1 MNILH
6 SILLA
11 DVQLVFTG
19 VNILHVFNVQKIKLL
34 YIGIR
39 NTPCLTYIKD
49 KIKTQNDFLNDA
61 LLFL

>member
-11 DVQLVFTG
+11 DVQLVLTG
-19 VNILHVFNVQKIKLL
+19 VNILHGLNVQEIKPL
-34 YIGIR
+34 YTGIR

-49 KIKTQNDFLNDA
+49 KIKTQNDFLKDA